1 MGIDVPRIV
10 WVGTGLLA
18 FAAGVVNAV
27 GYLGY
32 EHQAFSHMTGT
43 VSLQSIALEGSNWG
57 AAQQLLAVVAGFV
70 AGSFGAGMLL
80 RDRSLS
86 AAYVALL
93 AAEAA
98 LFAVAAAL
106 LAGGNASGAC
116 LAAAGCGMQNAMT
129 SFYSGSAI
137 RTTHLTGFFTDFG
150 LVLGQV
156 CRGNPAPR
164 RRLGMWGLVLLGFS
178 TGGMVAA
185 IAFHHLGFLTL
196 LLPSATAA
204 LCGFGLWLH
213 LHRAKLRQ

>member
-1 MGIDVPRIV
+1 MGIEVPRIV

-43 VSLQSIALEGSNWG
+43 VTLQSIALEGRNWD
-57 AAQQLLAVVAGFV
+57 AAQQLLVVVAGFV
-70 AGSFGAGMLL
+70 AGSFGVGTLL

-93 AAEAA
+93 VVEAA
-98 LFAVAAAL
+98 FFAVAAAL
-106 LAGGNASGAC
+106 LAGGTGFGAC
-116 LAAAGCGMQNAMT
+116 FAAAGCGMQNAMT

-137 RTTHLTGFFTDFG
+137 RSTHLTGFFTDFG
-150 LVLGQV
+150 LVLGQI

-164 RRLGMWGLVLLGFS
+164 RRLGMWGLVLVGFS
-178 TGGMVAA
+178 VGGMVAA
-185 IAFHHLGFLTL
+185 MAFHRLGFLTL
-196 LLPSATAA
+196 LLPSVTAA
-204 LCGFGLWLH
+204 LCALGLWLH

>member
-1 MGIDVPRIV
+1 MGIEVPRIV

-43 VSLQSIALEGSNWG
+43 VTLQSIAIESGNWG
-57 AAQQLLAVVAGFV
+57 TAQQLLAVTASFIG
-70 AGSFGAGMLL
+70 GSFGAGMLL

-93 AAEAA
+93 VVEAA
-98 LFAVAAAL
+98 FFAVAAAL
-106 LAGGNASGAC
+106 LAGGTGFGAC
-116 LAAAGCGMQNAMT
+116 FAAVGCGMQNAMT

-137 RTTHLTGFFTDFG
+137 RSTHLTGFFTDFG
-150 LVLGQV
+150 LVLGQI

-164 RRLGMWGLVLLGFS
+164 RRLGMWGLVLVGFS
-178 TGGMVAA
+178 VGGVVAA
-185 IAFHHLGFLTL
+185 IAFHRLGFLTL
-196 LLPSATAA
+196 LFPSVTAA
-204 LCGFGLWLH
+204 LCALGLWLH